1 MSTEKKSNSP
11 NNNDNDDKQEIINLS
26 SLENK
31 TEIKNSE
38 YILAIMEI
46 CINNHKYNLPP
57 SNSTRVFWEEVM
69 ENQSLFDVVKAFK
82 AETLRKYWRIIRDLN
97 EHNKVITIVKK
108 YSNQIDN
115 PCYK

>member
-11 NNNDNDDKQEIINLS
+11 NNNEDKPEIINLS

-46 CINNHKYNLPP
+46 CINTHKYNLPH

-69 ENQSLFDVVKAFK
+69 ENQSLFAIVKAFK
-82 AETLRKYWRIIRDLN
+82 PETLRKYWRIIRDLN

-108 YSNQIDN
+108 HSNQIDN